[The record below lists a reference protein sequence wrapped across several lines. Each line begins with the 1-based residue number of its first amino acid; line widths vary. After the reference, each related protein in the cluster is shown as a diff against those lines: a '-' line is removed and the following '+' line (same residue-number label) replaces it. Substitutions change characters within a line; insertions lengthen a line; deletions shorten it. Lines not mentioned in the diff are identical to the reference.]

1 MLVFLLK
8 GHILKHLKITIG
20 SVPHEIEQILLNMQ
34 SIYLFKNVTQ
44 MYSLCI
50 LQATAILFLY
60 SEIEVQHSAEIS
72 LK

>member
-1 MLVFLLK
+1 MLVFPLK

-20 SVPHEIEQILLNMQ
+20 SVSYEIILLNIQ

-50 LQATAILFLY
+50 LQATAILLLY

>member
-20 SVPHEIEQILLNMQ
+20 SVSYEIILSNIQ

-50 LQATAILFLY
+50 LQATTILFLY

-72 LK
+72 L